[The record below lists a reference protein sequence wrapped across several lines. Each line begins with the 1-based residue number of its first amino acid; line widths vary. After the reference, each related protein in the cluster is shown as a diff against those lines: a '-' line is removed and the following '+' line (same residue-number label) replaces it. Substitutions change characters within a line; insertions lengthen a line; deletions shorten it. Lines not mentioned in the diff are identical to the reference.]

1 MSIRRKSTTHDLATL
16 RLHPDG
22 SRVQQSSVNARH
34 RTAGSTVVDSRG
46 NWIAKDAGGKT
57 SVKKRRSINSII
69 HTDDAEGELID
80 LSGDEGSGKDARRQS
95 KGKQRA
101 RDSQTPDE
109 DPPQEP
115 ESGRL
120 NTRTRRRLSFMRDLS
135 FLDPPPASAPS
146 LEQDTDPSDTA
157 SARPVVSFPD
167 PAPVSPP
174 PVNDSSSLTSLKDLL
189 KSIHHFASCYF
200 RERGQ
205 LFDSS
210 KNFRG
215 MKKERR
221 KQSQENIHTLAANT
235 HALEDQSIDSGTEHT
250 ETEDETTEDED
261 GSGIMDTED
270 SGKEGPRT
278 KGETYRKD
286 MYKAFDGSALMA
298 IGSSTNF
305 DSEASSTYCRHCVA
319 GICGTHTLIET
330 LYFRGTSEP
339 ETEKNRTITA
349 NLLLGWPSRKD
360 NKM

>member
-57 SVKKRRSINSII
+57 SVKKRRSINNII
-69 HTDDAEGELID
+69 HSDDAEGELID
-80 LSGDEGSGKDARRQS
+80 LSGDEGSGKDARRKS

-109 DPPQEP
+109 DSPQEP

-135 FLDPPPASAPS
+135 FLDPPPVSVSS

-167 PAPVSPP
+167 PAC
-174 PVNDSSSLTSLKDLL
+174 DLL
-189 KSIHHFASCYF
+189 KSIHHFASCYY

-210 KNFRG
+210 RNYRG

-221 KQSQENIHTLAANT
+221 KRSQENIHTLAANT
-235 HALEDQSIDSGTEHT
+235 HTPEDQNIDSGTEHT
-250 ETEDETTEDED
+250 ETEDQTTEEEED

-298 IGSSTNF
+298 IGIVLQ
-305 DSEASSTYCRHCVA
+305 EYVA
-319 GICGTHTLIET
+319 HTLSS
-330 LYFRGTSEP
+330 RPRTSEEP
-339 ETEKNRTITA
+339 RSPKRRRT
-349 NLLLGWPSRKD
+349 GP
-360 NKM
+360 